1 MRNIKNFIMDEDGMG
16 SVEIVLIIIVLIAL
30 VAIFKDGAMS
40 VMDSIIKKMKTNA
53 NNI

>member
-1 MRNIKNFIMDEDGMG
+1 MREEDGMG

-30 VAIFKDGAMS
+30 VAIFRDGAKD
-40 VMDSIIKKMKTNA
+40 VMNSIVKKMKTNA

>member
-1 MRNIKNFIMDEDGMG
+1 MRNLKNFLKDEDGMG

-30 VAIFKDGAMS
+30 VAIFKDGATA

-53 NNI
+53 SNI

>member
-1 MRNIKNFIMDEDGMG
+1 MNELRSFLREEDGMG

-30 VAIFKDGAMS
+30 VAMFKNGAND
-40 VMDSIIKKMKTNA
+40 VMQSILKKMKTNA